1 MKRRGRKSAAQT
13 PAPQKERVYGSSKNP
28 VGSAASKT
36 SASKIEL
43 SDSIVKTLE
52 DKQNDFNDN
61 HPTKKVSLATLKA
74 VMRRGM
80 GAYSTSHRPTI
91 TGGAPNSR
99 QAWGFARVNKFLK
112 KYAGQKVKA
121 AYVQDDDLMAKG
133 GVLSMNGEPIT
144 FYHGT
149 TDKGYSSY
157 KYIYFTADK
166 DYATQYA
173 ESNGRVI
180 EVNIKMNKPFFIEAK
195 YMGQGE
201 IILNDEII
209 GFYRNLQF
217 DAVEKLKNE
226 GYDGIVVN
234 YPYKNKK
241 YFEVIP
247 FSKNQIIGET
257 FSMGGLFA
265 PNGKSSNLTPEQ
277 YKLVRTPEFKAWF
290 GDWENDPANAS
301 KVVDENGEPKVVYRG
316 DIGKFN
322 VFEPES
328 HQYGKFWFSDNY
340 YVAKTYGNVREYFLN
355 IRKLYKNISVKVHDR
370 YENVGIILTDVYDP
384 AYDEG
389 DVDLVANN
397 YVAFH
402 SAQIKLADGSN
413 TTFDAQNPDIRYFKG
428 GILDGFSD
436 LQKSIYSTIWSK
448 EKTYIFKF
456 PSDSI
461 LILTPTNKKTVKEF
475 QENADKEFFKRII
488 SQKYG
493 EKIAD
498 EVVSDIENKR
508 LEIFKITKDTDLE
521 DYKNIMVI
529 DNSTVKLL
537 VENKSFKKNKK
548 LAPNGKPSNLSDKQ
562 YELVRTSQFKAWF
575 GDWENDPANASKVVD
590 ENGEPLVV
598 YRGDNSE
605 SKKGNIFKTG
615 FNRLATTSKDR
626 LPNEYFFYF
635 VDKYHVANG
644 YADDQV
650 DEHNSDIKYYGKKG
664 KFWYPKVSQYF
675 LNIRKP
681 IDLTPNNPLFTS
693 YKEYFKQS
701 VLLFGKDSIDYQRK
715 NLFIPSNYGYQLLS
729 EDFDKIL
736 NNELGDY
743 LLIDGKEVDKWEQ
756 YRIDELKKY
765 IESNSIRTLI
775 DTWQYFAEYAG
786 RQKRS
791 EILRRMYLKMIS
803 LKFDGLIFLE
813 NTHYQDVAYEDWN
826 FGNAEKKKLKY
837 DYRDWKHKPKVFATL
852 HSNQIK
858 LADGSNTTF
867 DSDNLDIRYAEGGDL
882 GQEITCVRCGWHWN
896 TADSDESDKYVCH
909 KCGFDNRTF
918 YDSDPIGK
926 YHTKDKNMYKK
937 GGFNKISL
945 PDTESSYD
953 SLQPILAKQ
962 GYQLKRI
969 MKPTKTV
976 EEIAEEFDATP
987 QFIQDQLEI
996 GTEHEMEHTYSREVA
1011 HDTALH
1017 HLAEDPEY
1025 YIYLKDMEM
1034 RREAQ
1039 KLDGYYRSGG
1049 ALSGETTCEVLD
1061 KQGERQID
1069 PESIENMTECLNDLP
1084 QTKSFHFD
1092 YETNDYK
1099 PYRKR
1104 LHRDIIYEF
1113 KKDLV
1118 CVERQQP
1125 IAILMG
1131 GSPASG
1137 KSTFL
1142 KKYAPY
1148 LLKEEIF
1155 KVDADEIRSKLPE
1168 YRGYNATQTHLETKD
1183 IVNTLLSD
1191 RNIGIPCRFDVIYD
1205 GTMNNT
1211 KSYLPLINILK
1222 REGYKVFIVY
1232 IDRVQK
1238 DVIVKRALE
1247 RYKKSG
1253 RFVPLEVID
1262 DFFTKGKEALEQLKQ
1277 EVDGYMIV
1285 DGSNQDYKIIER
1297 GGESLPKNRN
1307 YSKIGEPIKIT
1318 TEDVVREFK
1327 DGGEIDP
1334 DDPKIKSAMTHK
1346 AGASGGLLVGNRHS
1360 EGGIKA
1366 VNKSTGQPL
1375 EMEGGEVVITR
1386 DAVSDDKKREFEGEM
1401 LTNREILSRINQSG
1415 GGVSFAEGGDVPH
1428 KCACMGK
1435 QYKYGGKMM
1444 RDNEIVED
1452 IMTTHRKL
1460 IGIKYPDLKPSEAMQ
1475 KLFDYE
1481 LRYDRGGEIYG
1492 HGGTLTFVNKK
1503 IPTFDAFSKLNT
1515 DVNPQAMKKAYKNF
1529 LSKEYHINFHEL
1541 PHILQASLLMGN
1553 QKLVDSYINS

>member
-1 MKRRGRKSAAQT
+1 LKRRGRKSAAQT
-13 PAPQKERVYGSSKNP
+13 PAPKKEQVYGSSKNP

-36 SASKIEL
+36 SASKIQL

-52 DKQNDFNDN
+52 DKRNDFNDN

-133 GVLSMNGEPIT
+133 GSI
-144 FYHGT
+144 YHLGG
-149 TDKGYSSY
+149 D
-157 KYIYFTADK
+157 
-166 DYATQYA
+166 
-173 ESNGRVI
+173 
-180 EVNIKMNKPFFIEAK
+180 M
-195 YMGQGE
+195 
-201 IILNDEII
+201 
-209 GFYRNLQF
+209 
-217 DAVEKLKNE
+217 
-226 GYDGIVVN
+226 
-234 YPYKNKK
+234 
-241 YFEVIP
+241 
-247 FSKNQIIGET
+247 SKH
-257 FSMGGLFA
+257 LA
-265 PNGKSSNLTPEQ
+265 PNGKPSNLTDEQ
-277 YKLVRTPEFKAWF
+277 WHLVRTPEFKAWF
-290 GDWENDPANAS
+290 GDWENDP
-301 KVVDENGEPKVVYRG
+301 
-316 DIGKFN
+316 
-322 VFEPES
+322 
-328 HQYGKFWFSDNY
+328 Q
-340 YVAKTYGNVREYFLN
+340 
-355 IRKLYKNISVKVHDR
+355 
-370 YENVGIILTDVYDP
+370 
-384 AYDEG
+384 
-389 DVDLVANN
+389 
-397 YVAFH
+397 
-402 SAQIKLADGSN
+402 
-413 TTFDAQNPDIRYFKG
+413 
-428 GILDGFSD
+428 
-436 LQKSIYSTIWSK
+436 
-448 EKTYIFKF
+448 
-456 PSDSI
+456 
-461 LILTPTNKKTVKEF
+461 
-475 QENADKEFFKRII
+475 
-488 SQKYG
+488 
-493 EKIAD
+493 
-498 EVVSDIENKR
+498 
-508 LEIFKITKDTDLE
+508 
-521 DYKNIMVI
+521 
-529 DNSTVKLL
+529 
-537 VENKSFKKNKK
+537 
-548 LAPNGKPSNLSDKQ
+548 
-562 YELVRTSQFKAWF
+562 
-575 GDWENDPANASKVVD
+575 NASKVVD

-598 YRGDNSE
+598 FHGGGDFNYFDAIQIG
-605 SKKGNIFKTG
+605 KTDKGWYG
-615 FNRLATTSKDR
+615 
-626 LPNEYFFYF
+626 YGFYF
-635 VDKYHVANG
+635 SPSQEISDLYGNSKPYFINIKKIFNCNKENPFYGATKEVTEYYINKGYEGSSKTFDVNKKYHEYCVFF
-644 YADDQV
+644 
-650 DEHNSDIKYYGKKG
+650 
-664 KFWYPKVSQYF
+664 KFPKS
-675 LNIRKP
+675 
-681 IDLTPNNPLFTS
+681 
-693 YKEYFKQS
+693 
-701 VLLFGKDSIDYQRK
+701 
-715 NLFIPSNYGYQLLS
+715 
-729 EDFDKIL
+729 
-736 NNELGDY
+736 
-743 LLIDGKEVDKWEQ
+743 
-756 YRIDELKKY
+756 
-765 IESNSIRTLI
+765 
-775 DTWQYFAEYAG
+775 
-786 RQKRS
+786 
-791 EILRRMYLKMIS
+791 
-803 LKFDGLIFLE
+803 
-813 NTHYQDVAYEDWN
+813 
-826 FGNAEKKKLKY
+826 
-837 DYRDWKHKPKVFATL
+837 
-852 HSNQIK
+852 IK

-867 DSDNLDIRYAEGGDL
+867 DAENPDIRYANGGLITHDNIEVKNIQPYKTTSKSGKFYSIFAERYINNEAIEYWIISFSRKDGINNFGYASYTYRDDSKDIYDEKRISLQEVPESVIEIYYNPDIRYEEGGEL

-896 TADSDESDKYVCH
+896 TSDSEEYDKYVCH
-909 KCGFDNRTF
+909 NCGFDNRTF

-953 SLQPILAKQ
+953 NLQSILAKQ

-969 MKPTKTV
+969 MKPTKSV
-976 EEIAEEFDATP
+976 EEIAEEFDTTTK
-987 QFIQDQLEI
+987 FIQDQLEI

-1061 KQGERQID
+1061 KDGERQID

-1297 GGESLPKNRN
+1297 GGDTLPKNRN

-1327 DGGEIDP
+1327 NGGEIDP

-1375 EMEGGEVVITR
+1375 EMEGGEVVINLWR
-1386 DAVSDDKKREFEGEM
+1386 V
-1401 LTNREILSRINQSG
+1401 
-1415 GGVSFAEGGDVPH
+1415 
-1428 KCACMGK
+1428 C
-1435 QYKYGGKMM
+1435 
-1444 RDNEIVED
+1444 
-1452 IMTTHRKL
+1452 
-1460 IGIKYPDLKPSEAMQ
+1460 
-1475 KLFDYE
+1475 
-1481 LRYDRGGEIYG
+1481 
-1492 HGGTLTFVNKK
+1492 GT
-1503 IPTFDAFSKLNT
+1503 P
-1515 DVNPQAMKKAYKNF
+1515 
-1529 LSKEYHINFHEL
+1529 
-1541 PHILQASLLMGN
+1541 
-1553 QKLVDSYINS
+1553 